1 MNESSPDNSSVPPVE
16 RVRLEVDRWLEVV
29 RSTGE
34 RTLESL
40 GLTGV
45 NRQANPPVDVIEFPE
60 EILVQIELPG
70 VSAESVELSL
80 VGNMLTVSG
89 SRPKHEFA
97 SDARIHLRERG
108 VGSFQRSIPLPAAV
122 NNDAIRAETRD
133 GLLTVT
139 LRKATLTAGRS
150 IPISRGGGTTSPQ
163 SID

>member
-1 MNESSPDNSSVPPVE
+1 MNDSSPENSSVPPVE
-16 RVRLEVDRWLEVV
+16 RVRQEVDRWLEVV

-40 GLTGV
+40 GLTGA
-45 NRQANPPVDVIEFPE
+45 NRQTNPPVDIIELPD
-60 EILVQIELPG
+60 EILVQIDLPG

-80 VGNMLTVSG
+80 VGNMLTVTG
-89 SRPKHEFA
+89 SRPSHEFA
-97 SDARIHLRERG
+97 SDVRVHLRERG

-139 LRKATLTAGRS
+139 LRKATLTTGRS
-150 IPISRGGGTTSPQ
+150 IPVSRGSGTL
-163 SID
+163 